1 MSATATQQAPS
12 TPQKVVDLCGYASA
26 ALEKA
31 SEVMDHQEKQAAA
44 VAELA
49 PKVAQALVENQRI
62 YPSQVK
68 EAVAQLKDPVRALE
82 ILMKVAGHRN
92 DEELAKLGQG
102 VDGNGNTKTASA
114 PGGNGNGYSSLT
126 DPHVGRKDGR
136 LKQSDINLFTRLGLN
151 PPTE

>member
-1 MSATATQQAPS
+1 MAGSATKQALS

-31 SEVMDHQEKQAAA
+31 SEVVDRHEKRAAA
-44 VAELA
+44 VAQLA

-68 EAVAQLKDPVRALE
+68 EAVAQLQDPVRCLE
-82 ILMKVAGHRN
+82 ILLKVAGHRN
-92 DEELAKLGQG
+92 DEELAKLGQP

-114 PGGNGNGYSSLT
+114 NGRSSFNSLT
-126 DPHVGRKDGR
+126 SPHVGAKTSMV
-136 LKQSDINLFTRLGLN
+136 KQSDINLFTRLGLN

>member
-1 MSATATQQAPS
+1 MSSQQTLS
-12 TPQKVVDLCGYASA
+12 TPQKVVDLCGVTSA

-31 SEVMDHQEKQAAA
+31 SSLFDWQEKQAAA
-44 VAELA
+44 IAELA
-49 PKVAQALVENQRI
+49 PKVAAVLVENQRI
-62 YPSQVK
+62 YPNQEK
-68 EAVAQLKDPVRALE
+68 EAAEQLKDPVQCLE

-114 PGGNGNGYSSLT
+114 NGAANSLT
-126 DPHVGRKDGR
+126 NPNVGARTTMV
-136 LKQSDINLFTRLGLN
+136 KQSDINLFTRLGLN